1 MAKAATISSQ
11 VLQDKF
17 YCRLF
22 SQVSLTRYKDTD
34 RSIASVRGAPERDAV
49 EREIGIPTICVCF
62 LRIKLRNI
70 GGSSLEP
77 RLHSAQ
83 KNAAFQSTAGT
94 LRGGR
99 ADQEEWNPEG

>member
-22 SQVSLTRYKDTD
+22 SQVSLTHYKDTD

-62 LRIKLRNI
+62 LQPSNQPLELCEAGPRIKKSGI
-70 GGSSLEP
+70 GKDDP
-77 RLHSAQ
+77 
-83 KNAAFQSTAGT
+83 F
-94 LRGGR
+94 
-99 ADQEEWNPEG
+99 